1 MRNHLLLC
9 AFLLI
14 CGGLNAQTQLL
25 GSPTTLVKNRGA
37 FMSDSLLYIPKR
49 SKTPADSGAIRYQIS
64 DSAIYVWTGSQWIKA
79 GAGGTVTSITAG
91 TGLSGGTITSSGTI
105 AADTTV
111 LSTRLWRQKA
121 VDSLQA
127 NINLKVNISDTA
139 TMLSPYI
146 RAAGYGLTKSSQSLL
161 VDTAAI
167 ATRARVQKGIDSLG
181 AAKQNVLTNPVTGTG
196 TTNYV
201 AKFTGTSAVGNSIA
215 YDNGTD
221 LLINTTSDAGVYPL
235 QVSGNI
241 YNTNDAHFSV
251 TGGGVGIGIGSSP
264 SKLWI
269 YGGSLS
275 TSSTGGS
282 GFASRLTTGRTGTF
296 DADRLT
302 SFHNYFDSESIEIA
316 SGSSNTYVS
325 GISVTGRGA
334 TNYSGTVRFITSSTE
349 RMRITSDGRILA
361 GTTSAFSGGLNE
373 QRIQSYGTDDLAGFS
388 ALRVSANTG
397 GSRFVLAKSR
407 GATYTIVNNNDG
419 LGIISFQ
426 GADGSTLYRSAEI
439 SGQVDGTPSA
449 GSVPGRLVFETNMSE
464 RMRIKSDGEVLIA
477 TTSDA
482 GDYKLQVGGNIYAS
496 GSIVTGSSITPSALY
511 VAGMTTGNG
520 AVYHTGSRLT
530 LANYNT
536 NGTLEFEV
544 NGGTYAM
551 RIDSA
556 GNVGINQTVPTE
568 KLHVGGNIMT
578 AAPSGGTAK
587 PFKIGE
593 AATVSPTSPNR
604 TIRVEIDGTV
614 YYIHAKTTND

>member
-49 SKTPADSGAIRYQIS
+49 SKTPSDSGAIRYQIS

-201 AKFTGTSAVGNSIA
+201 AKFTGTSAIGNSQIF
-215 YDNGTD
+215 DNGTNVG
-221 LLINTTSDAGVYPL
+221 IGTTSPTRKLHLVSASSIDVGV
-235 QVSGNI
+235 
-241 YNTNDAHFSV
+241 TV
-251 TGGGVGIGIGSSP
+251 TGGATSLFGAA
-264 SKLWI
+264 
-269 YGGSLS
+269 GGE
-275 TSSTGGS
+275 GY
-282 GFASRLTTGRTGTF
+282 AGTF
-296 DADRLT
+296 
-302 SFHNYFDSESIEIA
+302 SNHYFA
-316 SGSSNTYVS
+316 LYSNS
-325 GISVTGRGA
+325 A
-334 TNYSGTVRFITSSTE
+334 E

-464 RMRIKSDGEVLIA
+464 RMRIKSDGEVLIG
-477 TTSDA
+477 TTDA